1 MNREIPVVI
10 FLGAPG
16 AGKGTQATFLAEAKS
31 IPKISTGD
39 MLRNAVHEDSEL
51 GRKVQMIMKEG
62 RLVDDETMLSLV
74 KERIGHNDCQNGFI
88 LDGYPRNLAQA
99 SALETVLTQ
108 NMKLIVLNI
117 QVSEDEIVKRIAG
130 RRSCG
135 QCGRVYNVYFRPPES
150 DEKCDVDGAAL
161 FQRSDDDE
169 SVVRKRLATY
179 KEETL
184 PLIQHY
190 RDRKLLQV
198 INGLQDQD
206 AVRKAVITAAER

>member
-16 AGKGTQATFLAEAKS
+16 AGKGTQAAFLADAKS

-39 MLRNAVHEDSEL
+39 MLRSAVCEDSEL
-51 GRKVQMIMKEG
+51 GRKVQRIMKEG

-74 KERIGHNDCQNGFI
+74 RVRIGQDDCKNGFI

-99 SALETVLTQ
+99 AALETVLTLE
-108 NMKLIVLNI
+108 MALKVLNI

-130 RRSCG
+130 RRTCG
-135 QCGRVYNVYFRPPES
+135 KCGTIYNMYFHPPES
-150 DEKCDVDGAAL
+150 NERCDLDGESL

-169 SVVRKRLATY
+169 SVVRKRLDTY
-179 KEETL
+179 KKETL
-184 PLIQHY
+184 PLITHY
-190 RDRKLLQV
+190 GNKKVLQV
-198 INGLQDQD
+198 INGLQSED
-206 AVRKAVITAAER
+206 AVRKAVLAAIDK